1 MDHGAKL
8 EALLEL
14 AEQLDIT
21 VRREPLGGEGGGLC
35 HLRGRRV
42 LFVDTQADLQTRF
55 EKTAAAIAGL
65 PEVDQHY
72 LLPELREELD
82 RHR

>member
-35 HLRGRRV
+35 HLRGQRV
-42 LFVDTQADLQTRF
+42 LFVDIQADLQTRF
-55 EKTAAAIAGL
+55 EKTAAALAGL

>member
-1 MDHGAKL
+1 MDLGAKL

-14 AEQLDIT
+14 AEQLDIS

-42 LFVDTQADLQTRF
+42 LFVDIQADLQTRF
-55 EKTAAAIAGL
+55 EKTVAALAEL

-72 LLPELREELD
+72 VLPELREELD
-82 RHR
+82 KHR

>member
-1 MDHGAKL
+1 MDPGAKL

-14 AEQLDIT
+14 AEQLDIS

-42 LFVDTQADLQTRF
+42 LFVDVQADLQTRF
-55 EKTAAAIAGL
+55 EKTATALADL

-82 RHR
+82 KRR

>member
-1 MDHGAKL
+1 MDPGAKL

-35 HLRGRRV
+35 NLRGRRV
-42 LFVDTQADLQTRF
+42 LFVDIQADLQTRF
-55 EKTAAAIAGL
+55 EKTAAALADL

-82 RHR
+82 KRR